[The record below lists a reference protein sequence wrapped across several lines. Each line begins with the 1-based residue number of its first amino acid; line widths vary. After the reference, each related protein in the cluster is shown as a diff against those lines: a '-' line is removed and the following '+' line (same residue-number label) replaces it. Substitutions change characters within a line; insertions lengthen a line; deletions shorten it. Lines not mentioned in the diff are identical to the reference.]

1 MTTRQNLKGTFTAI
15 VTPFADGKI
24 DISSFEKLLKQ
35 QLDGGM
41 DGFVINGTT
50 AESPVLNEKE
60 KQSIFDI
67 AKSFTGDTKT
77 LIMGTGSNDT
87 AKTIEDSQKAEKMGA
102 DAILVV
108 VPYYNKPP
116 QRGLYQHFKK
126 VAESVTIPTILYNVP
141 GRTITALQAD
151 TIKALSEVK
160 GIRGIKEASGKI
172 DFATEIIRA
181 CGKDFIMLSGDD
193 GTYVEFLDA
202 GGHGVI
208 SVASHIIPKQMV
220 QWKKWKESGEIEKA
234 RQDIQKYSRLIDLLF
249 VEANPIPVKMALHF
263 MGLLKSAELR
273 LPLVEMDVKLAKD
286 LKAEMQNTG
295 VL

>member
-1 MTTRQNLKGTFTAI
+1 MKNLKGTFTAI
-15 VTPFADGKI
+15 VTPFSEGKV
-24 DISSFEKLLKQ
+24 DVVSFEKLLKQ
-35 QLDGGM
+35 QLDAGI

-60 KQSIFDI
+60 KHSIFEI
-67 AKSFTGDTKT
+67 AQKFTGGKST

-87 AKTIEDSQKAEKMGA
+87 AKTIEDSQKAEKLGA
-102 DAILVV
+102 DAVLVV

-116 QRGLYQHFKK
+116 QRGLYKHFKK
-126 VAESVTIPTILYNVP
+126 VAESIAIPTILYNVP
-141 GRTITALQAD
+141 GRTITALQTD
-151 TIKALSEVK
+151 TIKALSEIK

-172 DFATEIIRA
+172 DFATEIVKS
-181 CGKDFIMLSGDD
+181 CGKDFVMLSGDD
-193 GTYVEFLDA
+193 GTYVEFLNI

-208 SVASHIIPKQMV
+208 SVATHIIPKQMV

-234 RQDIQKYSRLIDLLF
+234 RQDIQKYMRLIDLLF

-263 MGLLKSAELR
+263 MGILASAELR
-273 LPLVEMDVKLAKD
+273 LPLVEMDANLAKD
-286 LKAEMQNTG
+286 LKAEMQKAG